1 MRITFISVL
10 ALAII
15 LGMLIGLVR
24 AQQYLKRR
32 KVIDS
37 LQKENP
43 TYPIIGFFHP
53 ESDGGAGGEKV
64 LYQAIKAIQ
73 QSKFNDLNIV
83 IYSGSD
89 KKPMAI
95 LDHVKNRFGL
105 QISPIRLTFV
115 KLPSGGK
122 KLKPENYPSFTML
135 W

>member
-1 MRITFISVL
+1 M
-10 ALAII
+10 
-15 LGMLIGLVR
+15 
-24 AQQYLKRR
+24 
-32 KVIDS
+32 
-37 LQKENP
+37 LQKDNP

-73 QSKFNDLNIV
+73 LSKFNDLNIV

-122 KLKPENYPSFTML
+122 KLKPDNYPSFTML